1 MFKVVAIAR
10 NTFREAI
17 RDKILYAILFFAL
30 LMMFTALA
38 LGEMSLGHPVKVTT
52 DMGLTAISLFGVL
65 IAIFTGVSLVHK
77 EIDKRTIYTIIS
89 KPIHRYHFILG
100 KYLGMVLTA
109 AVQMVALTTVFTV
122 LILFQQQFIDFNIYL
137 AVLLYWL
144 EIMLVISVALF
155 CSSFTTPFFSGLFT
169 FSIFV
174 IGRLMPDIYLVLE
187 KTENPVIWLVLKVS
201 TWLPNLTLLN
211 IGEQVVHNEL
221 VPVHDL
227 LSHSMY
233 ALCYIGIFLLL
244 ATMLFSRRD
253 FI

>member
-1 MFKVVAIAR
+1 MFKILAIGR

-17 RDKILYAILFFAL
+17 RDKILYAILFFAM
-30 LMMFTALA
+30 LMMMAALV

-89 KPIHRYHFILG
+89 KPINRYQFILG

-109 AVQMVALTTVFTV
+109 LVQIVTLTAVFTL
-122 LILFQQQFIDFNIYL
+122 LILYQQQYIDFNIYL
-137 AVLLYWL
+137 AVFLYWM

-169 FSIFV
+169 FFIFLF
-174 IGRLMPDIYLVLE
+174 GRLMPDIYLVIS
-187 KTENPVIWLVLKVS
+187 KTEDQVVRGLLKA
-201 TWLPNLTLLN
+201 TTILPNLSLLN
-211 IGEQVVHNEL
+211 VGNRVVHGEL
-221 VPVHDL
+221 ISTTDVLVNSAFA
-227 LSHSMY
+227 LS
-233 ALCYIGIFLLL
+233 YIAGFLFL
-244 ATMLFSRRD
+244 AIVFFSRRD